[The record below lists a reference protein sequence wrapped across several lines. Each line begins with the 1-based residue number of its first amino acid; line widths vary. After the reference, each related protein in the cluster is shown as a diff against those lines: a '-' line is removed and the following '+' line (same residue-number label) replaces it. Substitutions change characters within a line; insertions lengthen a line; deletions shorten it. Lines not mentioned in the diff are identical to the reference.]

1 MNTERA
7 KGMTAADTVR
17 ALVGVLALQGGV
29 EEHLSVL
36 ESLGAETRRVRLP
49 QDLDGLG
56 GIILPGGESSTI
68 DKLARSFGVA
78 EPLRRAVEGGLP
90 VLATCAGLIYSARDL
105 ENPAPGQQTLG
116 LIDVTVRRNAF
127 GNQRFSEERVVPV
140 AMQSQRPDVEASEAG
155 TRRTESRDAAAH
167 DDTEA
172 HDTGAR
178 SITLDIEASFIRAP
192 IVTRVGEG
200 VEVIATVPAPARGT
214 AAGGAAS
221 SSEVLSAG
229 ASAKSGVA
237 CAASA
242 GHDGELTRLTAG
254 HEVIVGVRQ
263 GHVTALSFHPEENGD
278 SRLHA
283 AWLASFAH

>member
-1 MNTERA
+1 MVNA
-7 KGMTAADTVR
+7 VR
-17 ALVGVLALQGGV
+17 PLVGVLALQGGV
-29 EEHLSVL
+29 EEHIAVL
-36 ESLGAETRRVRLP
+36 ESLGAATRRVRLP
-49 QDLDGLG
+49 QDLDGLD

-90 VLATCAGLIYSARDL
+90 VLATCAGLIYSAREL

-127 GNQRFSEERVVPV
+127 GNQRFSEERIVPV
-140 AMQSQRPDVEASEAG
+140 ALQGQRPDLEASEVGA
-155 TRRTESRDAAAH
+155 RRRGAEAH
-167 DDTEA
+167 DDAEA

-200 VEVIATVPAPARGT
+200 VEVIATLPAPVPDRVASG
-214 AAGGAAS
+214 AAGEDSAAC
-221 SSEVLSAG
+221 
-229 ASAKSGVA
+229 KDSGE
-237 CAASA
+237 
-242 GHDGELTRLTAG
+242 HDGELTHPAAG
-254 HEVIVGVRQ
+254 HEAIVGVRQ
-263 GHVTALSFHPEENGD
+263 GRVTALSFHPEENGD

-283 AWLASFAH
+283 AWLASFAK

>member
-1 MNTERA
+1 
-7 KGMTAADTVR
+7 MTAADTAR
-17 ALVGVLALQGGV
+17 PLVGVLALQGGV

-105 ENPAPGQQTLG
+105 ENPASGQQTLG

-127 GNQRFSEERVVPV
+127 GNQRFSEERTVPV
-140 AMQSQRPDVEASEAG
+140 TLGSE
-155 TRRTESRDAAAH
+155 
-167 DDTEA
+167 
-172 HDTGAR
+172 
-178 SITLDIEASFIRAP
+178 TLNIEASFIRAP

-200 VEVIATVPAPARGT
+200 VEAIATVPR
-214 AAGGAAS
+214 
-221 SSEVLSAG
+221 E
-229 ASAKSGVA
+229 
-237 CAASA
+237 
-242 GHDGELTRLTAG
+242 DGEA
-254 HEVIVGVRQ
+254 VVGVRQ
-263 GHVTALSFHPEENGD
+263 GTVTALSFHPEENGD

-283 AWLASFAH
+283 AWLASL

>member
-1 MNTERA
+1 MV
-7 KGMTAADTVR
+7 AADTAR
-17 ALVGVLALQGGV
+17 PLVGVLALQGGV
-29 EEHLSVL
+29 EEHIAVL

-49 QDLDGLG
+49 KDLDGLD
-56 GIILPGGESSTI
+56 GIILPGGESSAI

-90 VLATCAGLIYSARDL
+90 VLATCAGLIYSAREL

-127 GNQRFSEERVVPV
+127 GNQRFSEERIVPV
-140 AMQSQRPDVEASEAG
+140 AMQGQWPDVETSEVG
-155 TRRTESRDAAAH
+155 PRRTESRD
-167 DDTEA
+167 TE
-172 HDTGAR
+172 TNGEGPG

-200 VEVIATVPAPARGT
+200 VEVIATVPAPAPDT
-214 AAGGAAS
+214 VTGGAAG
-221 SSEVLSAG
+221 EDSAACKDG
-229 ASAKSGVA
+229 AE
-237 CAASA
+237 
-242 GHDGELTRLTAG
+242 HDGELTHPSAG

-263 GHVTALSFHPEENGD
+263 GYVTALSFHPEENGD

-283 AWLASFAH
+283 AWLANFVH

>member
-1 MNTERA
+1 MVNAVRAKNIERA
-7 KGMTAADTVR
+7 KGTMTAAGTAR
-17 ALVGVLALQGGV
+17 PIVGVLALQGGV
-29 EEHLSVL
+29 EEHLAVL
-36 ESLGAETRRVRLP
+36 ESLGVETRRVRLP
-49 QDLDGLG
+49 QDLDGLDG
-56 GIILPGGESSTI
+56 LVLPGGESSAI

-90 VLATCAGLIYSARDL
+90 VLATCAGLIYSAREL

-140 AMQSQRPDVEASEAG
+140 AVQGQRPEETSEVGA
-155 TRRTESRDAAAH
+155 RRRDA
-167 DDTEA
+167 EA
-172 HDTGAR
+172 HGTGPR

-200 VEVIATVPAPARGT
+200 VEVIATVPAPAPDT
-214 AAGGAAS
+214 VTGGAAG
-221 SSEVLSAG
+221 EDSAACKDG
-229 ASAKSGVA
+229 AE
-237 CAASA
+237 
-242 GHDGELTRLTAG
+242 HDGELTNPSAG